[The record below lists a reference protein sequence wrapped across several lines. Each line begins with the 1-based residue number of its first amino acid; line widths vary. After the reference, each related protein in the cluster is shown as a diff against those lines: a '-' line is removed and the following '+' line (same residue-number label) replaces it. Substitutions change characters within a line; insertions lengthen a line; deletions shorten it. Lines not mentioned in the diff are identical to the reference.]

1 MTGSVSAPAS
11 RPGGLRAAA
20 ALFAASALMV
30 AACGSVGPSPK
41 TYVLGP
47 PPTVDEAASAPL
59 LGQPVIEIKRVLMP
73 DYLDVS
79 DILVRR
85 SANLVEASRTGR
97 WRERLSVGVS
107 HALAAGLSHRLPEF
121 VVATSTPPD
130 TPACELL
137 LDVQA
142 FEADASGRVV
152 FAAQWRVLD
161 GASHDTL
168 AGERVSLT
176 DPVVGA
182 GDEPVVAAMS
192 RIMEDLAERIATTV
206 RRLGL
211 ACAATRNHR
220 SQPPRRAATQQP

>member
-1 MTGSVSAPAS
+1 MTGGVSVPAS
-11 RPGGLRAAA
+11 RPGGWRVAA
-20 ALFAASALMV
+20 ALIAASALTV
-30 AACGSVGPSPK
+30 AACGAVGPSPK

-47 PPTVDEAASAPL
+47 PPTVDEATTAPL
-59 LGQPVIEIKRVLMP
+59 LGQPVIEIERVLMP
-73 DYLDVS
+73 DYLDGS
-79 DILVRR
+79 DILVRG

-97 WRERLSVGVS
+97 WRERLSVGVG
-107 HALAAGLSHRLPEF
+107 HALAAGLSRRLPEF
-121 VVATSTPPD
+121 VIATSAPPE
-130 TPACELL
+130 TPACELR

-161 GASHDTL
+161 GTSDDTL

-220 SQPPRRAATQQP
+220 SQLPTRTATQKR